1 MLTHG
6 LRKEK
11 KRSLGL
17 ASTKLQVDF
26 SETVQ
31 TTLSGLVKAW
41 LEMIVTFLTQVLGI
55 TALIKQPEGPRN
67 SRWHLKVHQEP
78 KLKQIFQDQAST
90 NSLPT
95 FHAIMVSRKLIL
107 LILISFKSI
116 GRSKRQSVS
125 DLKKT
130 LIGPGAYQI
139 SSMFTQ

>member
-55 TALIKQPEGPRN
+55 TVPIKQPEGPRN
-67 SRWHLKVHQEP
+67 SRWDLKVHQEL
-78 KLKQIFQDQAST
+78 KIKQIFLDQAST

-95 FHAIMVSRKLIL
+95 FHAIMVSRKFIL
-107 LILISFKSI
+107 FILISLQSI

-130 LIGPGAYQI
+130 LIGPGAY
-139 SSMFTQ
+139 